1 MMPRCLSRKELTG
14 LSLPDVCKH
23 AIKTSAFSYGM
34 TFNAKTTVGV
44 DKQLFKN
51 SKSKFLKF
59 LNIKQVQLTYF
70 LVAGTLAV

>member
-1 MMPRCLSRKELTG
+1 
-14 LSLPDVCKH
+14 
-23 AIKTSAFSYGM
+23 M